1 MKMRFFD
8 FEVTPNWWLCVFG
21 DLPEECKDEKGNYVI
36 AEDIKETFVTVD
48 SDMPNARNLLIEKLK
63 EDDYVLVGYNIKGYD
78 LIIANGIYQGF
89 TPQQIKIINDII
101 INPGCAWSTK
111 EHCRLQAFSKKRLKG
126 ICYQDLLD
134 DNDGSLKE
142 KEAILGLDIKESSV
156 DFNKENLTEEDKVD
170 MTYYCLHDVY
180 ACMYFYDKV
189 MKGYVKNKLAIGR
202 KFGISE
208 RECYM
213 CTNANLVSKA
223 LGAKR
228 CSFGDEEKIEIE
240 LPLKIKEYCYEN
252 LPSKILDRIRTDTK
266 SFEVRLFDNDV
277 SFGNGGI
284 HSVYCNNLYVE
295 SDDEWTLMN
304 VDAASYYPSMLI
316 QFNCLS
322 RTVQNP
328 KVFKDIFN
336 ERILL
341 KHKPNKTQEEEDA
354 QLANKLVLNTT
365 YGASGNKYLDLYDP
379 YMCTRCCRLG
389 QIFLA
394 SLANKLTKQ
403 ISGLKV
409 IQTNTDGILV
419 YCKRKDIPKVE
430 ALQDEWSKI
439 SGINMEADMVDKI
452 WQRDVNNYL
461 LIKEGGKV
469 KRKGLWLMDT
479 WEKPGYFLISPLT
492 AFVSQKAVI
501 KYLSKGE
508 DIVKNI
514 INNENLSDFAM
525 TCKKG
530 PSYRGVVQRLSD
542 GTEKELFK
550 CNRVYASK
558 DNSLGQIFKYK
569 MYKGNV
575 SYAKMPSI
583 PEHCR
588 LLNNDLNSYD
598 FKDIKKDMDYM
609 FYVERCADLLD
620 IDWLEL
626 KGDKLDKT
634 DKFNYF
640 Y

>member
-21 DLPEECKDEKGNYVI
+21 DLPDEITKDVKENFVI
-36 AEDIKETFVTVD
+36 IN
-48 SDMPNARNLLIEKLK
+48 SDMPNARDLLIKMLR
-63 EDDYVLVGYNIKGYD
+63 DDVVNVGYNIKGYD

-89 TPQQIKIINDII
+89 NPQQIKIINDII
-101 INPGCAWSTK
+101 INPACAWSTK
-111 EHCRLQAFSKKRLKG
+111 EHIRMAPFAKKRLSG
-126 ICYQDLLD
+126 VVYQDLLD

-142 KEAILGLDIKESSV
+142 KEAILGLNIMESSV
-156 DFNKENLTEEDKVD
+156 DFNKENLTEDDKEQ
-170 MTYYCLHDVY
+170 MTYYCKHDVF

-202 KFGISE
+202 KFGIPE
-208 RECYM
+208 KECYM
-213 CTNANLVSKA
+213 CTNAKLVSKA
-223 LGAKR
+223 LGAR
-228 CSFGDEEKIEIE
+228 RISFDDAEKIEIE
-240 LPLKIKEYCYEN
+240 LPDKIRQYCYDN
-252 LPSKILDRIRTDTK
+252 LPSKILDKIRTDTK
-266 SFEVRLFDNDV
+266 PFEVKLFDNTV

-284 HSVYCNNLYVE
+284 HSVLCNNLYVE
-295 SDDEWTLMN
+295 SDEEWTLMN
-304 VDAASYYPSMLI
+304 VDASSYYPSMLI
-316 QFNCLS
+316 QFQCLS
-322 RTVQNP
+322 RTVKNP
-328 KVFKDIFN
+328 KVFEDIFD
-336 ERILL
+336 ERIFL
-341 KHKPNKTQEEEDA
+341 KHKKDKTQEEEDA

-394 SLANKLTKQ
+394 ALANKLNNNVP
-403 ISGLKV
+403 GLKV

-419 YCKRKDIPKVE
+419 YCRRKDIPKVQS
-430 ALQDEWSKI
+430 LQDEWSRV

-461 LIKEGGKV
+461 LIKEGGKI

-501 KYLSKGE
+501 AYLAKGE

-514 INNENLSDFAM
+514 VNNKNLLDFAM

-542 GTEKELFK
+542 GTEIDLFK

-558 DNSLGQIFKYK
+558 DKSLGQIYKYK
-569 MYKGNV
+569 MYKGNI

-588 LLNNDLNSYD
+588 LLNDGLENYD
-598 FKDIKKDMDYM
+598 FNDIRKDLDYM
-609 FYVERCADLLD
+609 FYIERCADLLD
-620 IDWLEL
+620 IEWVQLLNDSII
-626 KGDKLDKT
+626 KIDR
-634 DKFNYF
+634 FNYF
-640 Y
+640 R

>member
-21 DLPEECKDEKGNYVI
+21 DMPDDEK
-36 AEDIKETFVTVD
+36 DIKESIKDNFVIVN
-48 SDMPNARNLLIEKLK
+48 SDMPDARDKLISLLK
-63 EDDYVLVGYNIKGYD
+63 EENFVMTGYNIKGYD
-78 LIIANGIYQGF
+78 LVIANGIYQGF
-89 TPQQIKIINDII
+89 NPQQIKILNDII

-111 EHCRLQAFSKKRLKG
+111 EHIKMQPFAKKRLRG

-142 KEAILGLDIKESSV
+142 KEAILGLDIMESSV
-156 DFNKENLTEEDKVD
+156 DFNKEDLTDEDKD
-170 MTYYCLHDVY
+170 DLTYYCRHDVF
-180 ACMYFYDKV
+180 ACMYFYNKV
-189 MKGYVKNKLAIGR
+189 MKGYVKNKLAIGK
-202 KFGISE
+202 KFGIPE
-208 RECYM
+208 RDCYM

-228 CSFGDEEKIEIE
+228 SVFSDADEIEIK
-240 LPLKIKEYCYEN
+240 LPSKIHEYCYEN
-252 LPSKILDRIRTDTK
+252 LPNKLIDQIRTDTK
-266 SFEVRLFDNDV
+266 PFEIKLFENTV

-284 HSVYCNNLYVE
+284 HSVYSNNLYVE

-316 QFNCLS
+316 QFDCLS
-322 RTVQNP
+322 RTVHNP
-328 KVFKDIFN
+328 KVFENIFN
-336 ERILL
+336 ERIML
-341 KHKPNKTQEEEDA
+341 KHKANKTQEEEDA

-365 YGASGNKYLDLYDP
+365 YGASGNKWLDLYDP

-394 SLANKLTKQ
+394 ALANKLTKFVP
-403 ISGLKV
+403 GLKV

-419 YCKRKDIPKVE
+419 YCRRKDIPKIKAYQE
-430 ALQDEWSKI
+430 EWSKV
-439 SGINMEADMVDKI
+439 SGINMEADMVEKI

-461 LIKEGGKV
+461 LIKEGGKI

-501 KYLSKGE
+501 NYLAYGK
-508 DIVKNI
+508 DIVESIIENTNI
-514 INNENLSDFAM
+514 FDFAM

-530 PSYRGVVQRLSD
+530 PTYRGVVQRFED
-542 GTEKELFK
+542 GTEKELYK

-558 DNSLGQIFKYK
+558 DTSLGQIFKYK
-569 MYKGNV
+569 MYKGNI

-588 LLNNDLNSYD
+588 LINNDLSTYNFD
-598 FKDIKKDMDYM
+598 DIKKDIDYM
-609 FYVERCADLLD
+609 FYVSRCADLLD
-620 IDWLEL
+620 IPWRQL
-626 KGDKLDKT
+626 KGDDIIST
-634 DKFNYF
+634 NRFNYF
-640 Y
+640 N

>member
-21 DLPEECKDEKGNYVI
+21 DLPDEITKDVKESFVI
-36 AEDIKETFVTVD
+36 IN
-48 SDMPNARNLLIEKLK
+48 SDMPNARDLIIRMLR
-63 EDDYVLVGYNIKGYD
+63 DDVVNVGYNIKGYD

-89 TPQQIKIINDII
+89 NPQQIKIINDII

-111 EHCRLQAFSKKRLKG
+111 EHIRMAPFAKKRLSG
-126 ICYQDLLD
+126 VVYQDLLD

-142 KEAILGLDIKESSV
+142 KEAILGLNIMESSV
-156 DFNKENLTEEDKVD
+156 DFNKEDLTEEDKEQ
-170 MTYYCLHDVY
+170 MTYYCKHDVF

-189 MKGYVKNKLAIGR
+189 MKGYVKNKLAIGK
-202 KFGISE
+202 KFGIPE
-208 RECYM
+208 KECYM
-213 CTNANLVSKA
+213 CTNAKLVSKA
-223 LGAKR
+223 LGAR
-228 CSFGDEEKIEIE
+228 RVSFDDAEKIEIE
-240 LPLKIKEYCYEN
+240 LPDKIKQYCYDN
-252 LPSKILDRIRTDTK
+252 LPSKILDKIRTDTK
-266 SFEVRLFDNDV
+266 SFEVKLFDNTV

-284 HSVYCNNLYVE
+284 HSVLCNNLYVE
-295 SDDEWTLMN
+295 SDEEWTLMN
-304 VDAASYYPSMLI
+304 VDASSYYPSMLI
-316 QFNCLS
+316 QFQCLS
-322 RTVQNP
+322 RTVKNP
-328 KVFKDIFN
+328 KVFEDIFN
-336 ERILL
+336 ERIFL
-341 KHKPNKTQEEEDA
+341 KHKKDKTQEEEDA

-394 SLANKLTKQ
+394 ALANKLNNNVP
-403 ISGLKV
+403 GLKV

-419 YCKRKDIPKVE
+419 YCRRKDIPKVQS
-430 ALQDEWSKI
+430 LQDEWSRV

-461 LIKEGGKV
+461 LIKEDGKI

-501 KYLSKGE
+501 AYLAKGE

-514 INNENLSDFAM
+514 VNNKNLLDFAM

-542 GTEKELFK
+542 GTEIDLFK

-558 DNSLGQIFKYK
+558 DKSLGQIYKYK
-569 MYKGNV
+569 MYKGNI

-588 LLNNDLNSYD
+588 LLNDDLENYD
-598 FKDIKKDMDYM
+598 FNDVRKDLDYM
-609 FYVERCADLLD
+609 FYIERCADLLD
-620 IDWLEL
+620 IEWVQLLNNSIIKIDR
-626 KGDKLDKT
+626 
-634 DKFNYF
+634 FNYF
-640 Y
+640 R

>member
-1 MKMRFFD
+1 MSKLR
-8 FEVTPNWWLCVFG
+8 
-21 DLPEECKDEKGNYVI
+21 EEEYVM
-36 AEDIKETFVTVD
+36 T
-48 SDMPNARNLLIEKLK
+48 
-63 EDDYVLVGYNIKGYD
+63 GYNIKGYD
-78 LIIANGIYQGF
+78 LVIANAIYNGF
-89 TPQQIKIINDII
+89 TPQEVKIVNDLI

-111 EHCRLQAFSKKRLKG
+111 THMRLQPFAKRRLRG

-142 KEAILGLDIKESSV
+142 KEAILGLDIMESSV
-156 DFNKENLTEEDKVD
+156 DFNKEDLTQEDKNE
-170 MTYYCLHDVY
+170 MTYYCKHDVF
-180 ACMYFYDKV
+180 ACMYFYNKV
-189 MKGYVKNKLAIGR
+189 MKGYVKNKLAIGK
-202 KFGISE
+202 KFGIPE

-228 CSFGDEEKIEIE
+228 STFSDAEKIEIE
-240 LPLKIKEYCYEN
+240 LPSKIKSYCYDN
-252 LPSKILDRIRTDTK
+252 LPSKIIDKIRTDTK
-266 SFEVRLFDNDV
+266 SFEVNLFGNTV

-284 HSVYCNNLYVE
+284 HSVLCNNLYVE
-295 SDDEWTLMN
+295 SNDEWVLMN

-316 QFNCLS
+316 QFQCLS
-322 RTVQNP
+322 RTVRNP
-328 KVFKDIFN
+328 KVFEDIFN
-336 ERILL
+336 ERIFL
-341 KHKPNKTQEEEDA
+341 KHKKDKTQEEEDA

-394 SLANKLTKQ
+394 ALANKLTNRVP
-403 ISGLKV
+403 GLKV
-409 IQTNTDGILV
+409 IQTNTDGILI
-419 YCKRKDIPKVE
+419 YCRRKDIALVKS
-430 ALQDEWSKI
+430 LQDEWSKI
-439 SGINMEADMVDKI
+439 SGINMESDMVDKI

-461 LIKEGGKV
+461 LIKEGGKI

-501 KYLSKGE
+501 SYLAKGE
-508 DIVKNI
+508 DIVQNI
-514 INNENLSDFAM
+514 VSCDNIFDFAM

-530 PSYRGVVQRLSD
+530 PTYRGVIQRFAD
-542 GTEKELFK
+542 GTEVNLFK

-558 DNSLGQIFKYK
+558 DTSLGQIYKYK
-569 MYKGNV
+569 MYKGNI

-588 LLNNDLNSYD
+588 LLNNDLESYD
-598 FKDIKKDMDYM
+598 FNELKKDIDYM
-609 FYVERCADLLD
+609 FYIERCADLLD
-620 IDWLEL
+620 IEWIQLE
-626 KGDKLDKT
+626 GDSLSYT

-640 Y
+640 N